1 MSEAINKVCVNIQQ
15 NFSEAQKA
23 QARANIGAA
32 AEGSAGS
39 YSAGDGV
46 DITNN
51 VISAKVDG
59 TSITVNASGELESHA
74 VISGY
79 TTYNVDWSNPY
90 THSFTVTQDDINRG
104 YFDGILEFATQADVT
119 VDIVTAT
126 RVALGWD
133 VWWAGGQTT
142 SRISSVDFSIGASVD
157 TVWQG
162 LFSDNAPAHEFHKDW
177 TLIPGYLVHTR
188 YNRIR
193 MRCHLTSSA
202 EVGDTFQI
210 EVTGLVEQQR

>member
-1 MSEAINKVCVNIQQ
+1 MTELNKVCVNIPQ
-15 NFSEAQKA
+15 NFTEAQKA
-23 QARANIGAA
+23 RARANIGAA

-59 TSITVNASGELESHA
+59 TTITVNSSGELESHPEPT
-74 VISGY
+74 GY
-79 TTYNVDWSNPY
+79 TTYNIDWANPY
-90 THSFTVTQDDINRG
+90 THTFTVTQEDINRG
-104 YFDGILEFATQADVT
+104 YIDGLLEFATQADVT

-133 VWWAGGQTT
+133 VWWAGGAANE
-142 SRISSVDFSIGASVD
+142 RISSVDFSIGTAAGSA
-157 TVWQG
+157 WQG

-177 TLIPGYLVHTR
+177 TMIPGYLVHTR

-193 MRCHLTSSA
+193 MRCNLTASA

-210 EVTGLVEQQR
+210 EVTGLVEQPR